1 MRLVGVR
8 FKKACR
14 VYTFDAGE
22 LECGLGDWLV
32 VETERGM
39 ALGQVAAPPREA
51 SQAPPSLRKVLRR
64 AEDRDILRYEQN
76 CELEG
81 YAHQFCTERIRETGL
96 PMKLVDVEY
105 LFDGS
110 KAIFYFTSESR
121 VDFRDLVR
129 DLARQF
135 HTRIEMRQIGVR
147 DEAKLV
153 GGVGCCGRELCCATF
168 LTDFAPISVRM
179 AKDQNVSLNPGKIS
193 GICGRLMCC
202 LSYEHQM
209 YRKLGQEMPKLGKVV
224 QTPRGEGRVVRRNVL
239 EGTFVLAGEGRE
251 FEVTVDE
258 YHGRVSVL
266 PEEPLPEEPVD
277 APAEGRPRQGRPR
290 RERPGRPERRD
301 RAPRE
306 GQLRPEGQP
315 RPEGQN
321 AAAQPHTGAPE
332 PAATAAEPQGSG
344 AGQTPAVAPAESPV
358 VTSGEERG
366 PGSRR
371 RRSRRKRKGPPP
383 AERKSDG

>member
-1 MRLVGVR
+1 LKTVGVR
-8 FKKACR
+8 FKKAYR
-14 VYTFDAGE
+14 VYTFEAAE
-22 LECGLGDWLV
+22 VECALGDWVV

-39 ALGQVAAPPREA
+39 ALGQISSPPREVPE
-51 SQAPPSLRKVLRR
+51 PPPQPYKKVLRR
-64 AEDRDILRYEQN
+64 AEDRDILRYDQN

-81 YAHQFCTERIRETGL
+81 YAHQFCVELIRGKGL

-110 KAIFYFTSESR
+110 KAIFYFTAEGR

-153 GGVGCCGRELCCATF
+153 GGVGGCGRERCCATW

-209 YRKLGQEMPKLGKVV
+209 YRKLGQEMPKLGKRVE
-224 QTPRGEGRVVRRNVL
+224 TSRGAGKVIRRNVL
-239 EGTFVLAGEGRE
+239 DGTFVFVGPQGEVE
-251 FEVTVDE
+251 MTVDE
-258 YHGRVSVL
+258 FHGRAPA
-266 PEEPLPEEPVD
+266 PEPEA
-277 APAEGRPRQGRPR
+277 APTAVESAAEGRTRDRSRPPRRPR
-290 RERPGRPERRD
+290 
-301 RAPRE
+301 
-306 GQLRPEGQP
+306 
-315 RPEGQN
+315 
-321 AAAQPHTGAPE
+321 
-332 PAATAAEPQGSG
+332 
-344 AGQTPAVAPAESPV
+344 
-358 VTSGEERG
+358 ERG
-366 PGSRR
+366 PGPAPQGGGERREAPSEGAPPGGELPPAQEVGAQPEGGQGPRPQGSRR
-371 RRSRRKRKGPPP
+371 RRSRRKRKANPSP
-383 AERKSDG
+383 ERKSDG

>member
-1 MRLVGVR
+1 VKTVGVR
-8 FKKACR
+8 FKKAYR
-14 VYTFDAGE
+14 VYTFEVAG
-22 LECGLGDWLV
+22 LECEIGDWVV

-39 ALGQVAAPPREA
+39 ALGQVSSPPREL
-51 SQAPPSLRKVLRR
+51 SEPPAHPLKKVLRR

-81 YAHQFCTERIRETGL
+81 YAHQFCLELIRQKNL

-110 KAIFYFTSESR
+110 KAIFYFTSEGR

-153 GGVGCCGRELCCATF
+153 GGVGCCGRELCCATW

-179 AKDQNVSLNPGKIS
+179 AKDQNVSLNPSKIS

-209 YRKLGQEMPKLGKVV
+209 YRKLGQEMPKLGKRVE
-224 QTPRGEGRVVRRNVL
+224 TPRGEGKVVRRNVL
-239 EGTFVLAGEGRE
+239 EGTFVFVGPQGEIE
-251 FEVTVDE
+251 MSVDE
-258 YHGRVSVL
+258 YHGRVQPAESQ
-266 PEEPLPEEPVD
+266 PAPGQG
-277 APAEGRPRQGRPR
+277 PAEGAR
-290 RERPGRPERRD
+290 RERPHAPRRPRERGPAPRGGQRPE
-301 RAPRE
+301 
-306 GQLRPEGQP
+306 
-315 RPEGQN
+315 
-321 AAAQPHTGAPE
+321 
-332 PAATAAEPQGSG
+332 
-344 AGQTPAVAPAESPV
+344 APAEEGPAPMERPPQEAAPA
-358 VTSGEERG
+358 EEGQGNR
-366 PGSRR
+366 PQGSRR
-371 RRSRRKRKGPPP
+371 RRSRRKRKANPSP
-383 AERKSDG
+383 ERKSDG

>member
-1 MRLVGVR
+1 LRLVGVR

-14 VYTFDAGE
+14 VYTFDAGDV
-22 LECGLGDWLV
+22 ECGVGDWLV

-39 ALGQVAAPPREA
+39 ALGQVASPPREA
-51 SQAPPSLRKVLRR
+51 AEAPPQPLKRVLRL

-81 YAHQFCTERIRETGL
+81 YAHQFCLERIREMGL

-110 KAIFYFTSESR
+110 KALFYFTSEGR
-121 VDFRDLVR
+121 VDFRELVR

-153 GGVGCCGRELCCATF
+153 GGVGCCGRELCCATW
-168 LTDFAPISVRM
+168 LADFAPISVRM

-209 YRKLGQEMPKLGKVV
+209 YRELGHEVPKLGKVV
-224 QTPRGEGRVVRRNVL
+224 KTPRGEGRVVRRNVL

-258 YHGRVSVL
+258 YQGRAPVPPAPTEPDEPSSEAP
-266 PEEPLPEEPVD
+266 PEGPRQPR
-277 APAEGRPRQGRPR
+277 GRPQRGVRP
-290 RERPGRPERRD
+290 
-301 RAPRE
+301 
-306 GQLRPEGQP
+306 
-315 RPEGQN
+315 
-321 AAAQPHTGAPE
+321 PE
-332 PAATAAEPQGSG
+332 PAARPLPDA
-344 AGQTPAVAPAESPV
+344 
-358 VTSGEERG
+358 TSGTARG
-366 PGSRR
+366 GEGQGDDRSSGSRR
-371 RRSRRKRKGPPP
+371 RRSRRKRKGPPS

>member
-1 MRLVGVR
+1 VKTVGVR
-8 FKKACR
+8 FKKAYR
-14 VYTFDAGE
+14 VYTFEATGVE
-22 LECGLGDWLV
+22 SELGDWVV

-39 ALGQVAAPPREA
+39 ALGQVSAPPREWTE
-51 SQAPPSLRKVLRR
+51 PPAQPFKKVLRR

-81 YAHQFCTERIRETGL
+81 YAHQFCLELIREKRL

-110 KAIFYFTSESR
+110 KAIFYFTSEGR

-153 GGVGCCGRELCCATF
+153 GGVGCCGRELCCATW

-179 AKDQNVSLNPGKIS
+179 AKDQNVSLNPSKIS

-209 YRKLGQEMPKLGKVV
+209 YRKLGQEMPKLGKRVE
-224 QTPRGEGRVVRRNVL
+224 TPRGEGKVVRRNVL
-239 EGTFVLAGEGRE
+239 EGTFVFVGPQGEIE
-251 FEVTVDE
+251 MSVDE
-258 YHGRVSVL
+258 FHGRVGP
-266 PEEPLPEEPVD
+266 PEPTPE
-277 APAEGRPRQGRPR
+277 PAEGPAG
-290 RERPGRPERRD
+290 GLRRD
-301 RAPRE
+301 R
-306 GQLRPEGQP
+306 P
-315 RPEGQN
+315 RP
-321 AAAQPHTGAPE
+321 PRRPR
-332 PAATAAEPQGSG
+332 
-344 AGQTPAVAPAESPV
+344 
-358 VTSGEERG
+358 ERG
-366 PGSRR
+366 PAPRGGERAETPVEETAALPERPTPEDATAEEGQGNRPQGSRR
-371 RRSRRKRKGPPP
+371 RRSRRKRKANPSP
-383 AERKSDG
+383 ERKSDG

>member
-8 FKKACR
+8 FKRACR

-22 LECGLGDWLV
+22 VECGLGDWLV

-39 ALGQVAAPPREA
+39 ALGQVASPPREA
-51 SQAPPSLRKVLRR
+51 SQAPPGLRKVLRR
-64 AEDRDILRYEQN
+64 AEDRDILRFEQN

-81 YAHQFCTERIRETGL
+81 YAHQFCAERIRETGL

-202 LSYEHQM
+202 LGYEHPM
-209 YRKLGQEMPKLGKVV
+209 YKKLGQEMPKLGKVV

-239 EGTFVLAGEGRE
+239 EGTFVVAGEGRE

-258 YHGRVSVL
+258 YHGRVSAP
-266 PEEPLPEEPVD
+266 PEEPPPEEPAD
-277 APAEGRPRQGRPR
+277 AAASGRPREGKPR

-301 RAPRE
+301 RPPRE
-306 GQLRPEGQP
+306 GKTRPDGEKV
-315 RPEGQN
+315 
-321 AAAQPHTGAPE
+321 AAQRRTGGPE
-332 PAATAAEPQGSG
+332 PASAAVEPQGRG
-344 AGQTPAVAPAESPV
+344 AGPLSAGAGPEAPAE
-358 VTSGEERG
+358 TSGEERS
-366 PGSRR
+366 PGGRR
-371 RRSRRKRKGPPP
+371 RRSRRKRKGSPP
-383 AERKSDG
+383 AERESDG